1 MNVRVV
7 VAVLGSMFLVL
18 AAYAAEG
25 DAASPEPV
33 APQAEPAPNVESP
46 KPEQKPAV
54 ETLLTLQMAQEMAM
68 KDSPTIDA
76 AEARVVQAIERVKQA
91 RSAWFPTVFA
101 EAAASN
107 TWISESDY
115 DFAKRAASDG
125 YWTSFALGTQ
135 ARLQGEIAAFAQI
148 VGTNIASVFNPAIQ
162 PVSWLVP
169 NSDRAI
175 VQDLVKAS
183 LYSSNARDAV
193 KDQFEVYTISVVAD
207 WIVFNGFDRKFSILE
222 ARFGKEQTEAAL
234 TEAHRI
240 LLEAVAQAYYAAQL
254 ARENIAIA
262 EADEAF
268 NELQLKQANLRKEVG
283 TGSRSDV
290 LNFQVRVN
298 AARAALISARQSFAT
313 ALIALAE
320 LLALP
325 DAKFPES
332 MDIAP
337 LEDASLEALEPP
349 DSDGLVAYAKDHRPD
364 LQVSELG
371 IERAKAV
378 VGRAK
383 SAFYPTIRAQVSKDG
398 VRDNNPEFG
407 IDDFSTTIGVVGTYE
422 LFAGGR
428 NVARV
433 RETKALRAEAEHLAR
448 ETELNVAS
456 EVRTSVED
464 LREAQELIVLER
476 ANAVYVKDNRDLV
489 EKGYQGGVEP
499 LVRLNEAQRDL
510 VQAQANLAFARVQL
524 QASWHRVRTNTGE
537 TVASFGVTEKVDEGP
552 KAEANAEEHK

>member
-1 MNVRVV
+1 MKYQSLIYACCLAL
-7 VAVLGSMFLVL
+7 VAH
-18 AAYAAEG
+18 AQ
-25 DAASPEPV
+25 EPT
-33 APQAEPAPNVESP
+33 PEPAPVTNEEP
-46 KPEQKPAV
+46 APATPEATEKKPAV

-76 AEARVVQAIERVKQA
+76 AEARIAQAIERVKQA
-91 RSAWFPTVFA
+91 RAAWFPTIFA

-135 ARLQGEIAAFAQI
+135 ARLQDEIAAFAQI

-175 VQDLVKAS
+175 VQDLIKAS

-193 KDQFEVYTISVVAD
+193 KDQFEAYTISIVAD

-234 TEAHRI
+234 VEAHRI
-240 LLEAVAQAYYAAQL
+240 LIEAVAQAYYAAQL
-254 ARENIAIA
+254 ARENITIA

-268 NELQLKQANLRKEVG
+268 NELQLKQAGLRKEVG

-298 AARAALISARQSFAT
+298 AARAALISARQSYAT
-313 ALIALAE
+313 SLIALAE

-332 MDIAP
+332 MDLAP
-337 LEDASLEALEPP
+337 LEEASLDALEPP
-349 DSDGLVAYAKDHRPD
+349 DSDVLVAYAKEHRPD
-364 LQVSELG
+364 LQISALDV
-371 IERAKAV
+371 ERANAV

-407 IDDFSTTIGVVGTYE
+407 IDDFSTTVGVFGTYE

-428 NVARV
+428 NIARV
-433 RETKALRAEAEHLAR
+433 RETKAFRAETEHLAR
-448 ETELNVAS
+448 ETELNVAG
-456 EVRTSVED
+456 EVRRSVEG

-524 QASWHRVRTNTGE
+524 QASWHRVRTSTGE
-537 TVASFGVTEKVDEGP
+537 TVANLGAAADDKAVTKIEVKTDEP
-552 KAEANAEEHK
+552 K